1 MKRRVIALALTAS
14 VFLTCTMMLACAQS
28 TPPPF
33 KPVTNQSELSDIS
46 NMLNNTLTS
55 TNATTAAATTSRGAF
70 GLPGFEAVYAVAGL
84 LAVAYLV
91 LRRRK

>member
-46 NMLNNTLTS
+46 KMLNNTLTS
-55 TNATTAAATTSRGAF
+55 TNATTAATTSGGAF